1 MNKLFASSI
10 IIGLLS
16 FAVSCSIEQE
26 FIKQPKEKKIYP
38 SCQQYIELMA
48 EIVSTTN
55 SLMSQCIEY
64 QRLAIADINGY
75 VEGNK
80 NCFLHSAT
88 KKQRSQAYA
97 DKKKL
102 KDALQEAVSKLFL
115 MSN

>member
-1 MNKLFASSI
+1 MNKLFFFSI
-10 IIGLLS
+10 IMGLLS
-16 FAVSCSIEQE
+16 FVVSCSVEQE

-48 EIVSTTN
+48 EIVSITN
-55 SLMSQCIEY
+55 TLMSQCIEF
-64 QRLAIADINGY
+64 QRSAIVDINGY

-80 NCFLHSAT
+80 NCFLHNAT

-102 KDALQEAVSKLFL
+102 KEVLQDTVNKLL
-115 MSN
+115 LIAN